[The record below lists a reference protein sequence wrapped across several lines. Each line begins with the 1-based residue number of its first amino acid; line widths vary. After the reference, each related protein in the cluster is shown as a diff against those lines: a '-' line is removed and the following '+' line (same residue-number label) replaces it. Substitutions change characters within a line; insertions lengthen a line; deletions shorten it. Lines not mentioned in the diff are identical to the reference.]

1 MDIPEHVQQRATTMM
16 RDVEHLAHE
25 EKLRGLELL
34 ILEGGRLRGSYINLY
49 KYFRRDSKEVT
60 VNRTRHS
67 RHD

>member
-34 ILEGGRLRGSYINLY
+34 ILEGGRLRGILY
-49 KYFRRDSKEVT
+49 ESV
-60 VNRTRHS
+60 
-67 RHD
+67 